1 MRTRNLIITAL
12 VIAVLV
18 IGLAVSAFATTG
30 GERGERERD
39 RDRDRDRVAEQV
51 EAGDIEEVVARDRD
65 RDRLHERD
73 GDGPQ
78 ARMHERDREH
88 ACDGDGAMTR
98 EYHEACE
105 RDRLRAP
112 TEEGDRAGEGTGR
125 QHHERGCET
134 HPVRQCPNTSD

>member
-1 MRTRNLIITAL
+1 MRTRNLTVTAL

-18 IGLAVSAFATTG
+18 IGLAVSVLATTG
-30 GERGERERD
+30 GERGER
-39 RDRDRDRVAEQV
+39 DRDRVTEQV
-51 EAGDIEEVVARDRD
+51 EAGDVEEAGARERD

-78 ARMHERDREH
+78 ARLHERDREH
-88 ACDGDGAMTR
+88 AHDGDGAMTR
-98 EYHEACE
+98 ERHEARE

-125 QHHERGCET
+125 QQHERGCET